1 MRRVETQSP
10 APRRPGRVPPFGR
23 EWDTG
28 RVSRS
33 PSPPDPIPGVEIRQR
48 KRRDG
53 TTYFVYRVRWK
64 DPATGKRL
72 VETLSTP
79 QDALDF
85 HAHLRLA
92 RRRGVL
98 GELDQGRELLTDFA
112 ADWWERYAKHNL
124 DQTTRKTYASIWN
137 RHLLPRV
144 GHLQLRQITP
154 AVVDRLKS
162 DLQDDGVGAPTI
174 RKAMSLLQ
182 AILREAVAWDRLRL
196 NPVKQ
201 IRKPR
206 APRKRA
212 VIAVSPEQVEALRD
226 ALPTLPG
233 PGARQRAGLRRHA
246 PGGRSRTRGATPRA
260 RDAARRA
267 EERRRIHRHG
277 PEGRPTATH
286 DRSARTATTGS
297 HRVHACNA
305 AGERRKRCCSLA
317 RTASH
322 GAKPTIATGA
332 AECSIPPRP
341 PWDSRPS
348 SRTFHTSRS
357 TESAADA
364 RRPPTTGC
372 TPYDLRH
379 SFASLL
385 LRDGRLSLAEIAEQ
399 LGNSVATLSDV
410 YAHVIA
416 DMKGQPRTSA
426 DDAIMQARMKRAKQ
440 AQ

>member
-1 MRRVETQSP
+1 MSWST
-10 APRRPGRVPPFGR
+10 
-23 EWDTG
+23 
-28 RVSRS
+28 
-33 PSPPDPIPGVEIRQR
+33 SPPHPIPGVEIRQR

-79 QDALDF
+79 RDALDF

-112 ADWWERYAKHNL
+112 AGWWERYAKHNL
-124 DQTTRKTYASIWN
+124 DQTTRKTYASVWN

-226 ALPTLPG
+226 ALPTLRDQVLVSVLAYAGTRPEDALALEVRHLG
-233 PGARQRAGLRRHA
+233 RATLLVEQKNVDGSIVTGQKVDRPPRTIDLLAPLRQDLTEYMLATVRRAPKALLFARRDGKPWRDTDYRNWRRRVFYPAAAAAGL
-246 PGGRSRTRGATPRA
+246 ATLEQRVSYVTV
-260 RDAARRA
+260 DGK
-267 EERRRIHRHG
+267 RRRRMK
-277 PEGRPTATH
+277 TAYDGLH
-286 DRSARTATTGS
+286 
-297 HRVHACNA
+297 
-305 AGERRKRCCSLA
+305 
-317 RTASH
+317 
-322 GAKPTIATGA
+322 
-332 AECSIPPRP
+332 
-341 PWDSRPS
+341 
-348 SRTFHTSRS
+348 
-357 TESAADA
+357 
-364 RRPPTTGC
+364 
-372 TPYDLRH
+372 PYDLRH

-416 DMKGQPRTSA
+416 DMRGQPRTSA